1 MASRTQMRL
10 QQLTG
15 SINDL
20 AYTGSISSAA
30 QSEALAHTDLAQV
43 LGQMAGTIGRITGK
57 NSANGADSFTNAA
70 AGTFYQT
77 LVPGTDDSYDLGSS
91 AAAWQ
96 DGYFEGDLILTD
108 AGKLSAAAG
117 LLTLESVDSDITF
130 ALAAGNDIN
139 IPSDIGMAFGG
150 DSEKIEGN
158 GTDLTLTAAAD
169 ILLTATTDVVL
180 PNNVGLVLGGL
191 TEKVEGNGTNLA
203 INSGAD
209 IAITAVNNLIID
221 VQGTDSNDGVDISL
235 GADTSATKFI
245 VRNNS
250 GTSKFSVDG
259 AGTAT
264 FANNVVID
272 GNLDING
279 TSTTIDSTNLL
290 VQDSIIG
297 LGVSGSGAFGNVGDR
312 AIVFARSAN
321 AFDALPAL
329 NYDGLQFTLGKYL
342 ASPAS
347 ASMGSADSKVDLEVK
362 DLIAASIIAPSATHS
377 SLTNNRVVIAGTG
390 GVLEDDA
397 NFVFDGSDLSL
408 GNNIG
413 MIFGDAGEKIE
424 GDGTDLTIASSA
436 LMNLTAGS
444 AIVVPSAIPLRFA
457 DSGEYVSGDG
467 TDLTMGSGAKI
478 NLTATSDVHIPQNI
492 GLVFDADA
500 SEKIES
506 DNTDLTISSGAKI
519 NLTAT
524 SDVHIPQNIGLV
536 FDADASEKI
545 ESNNT
550 DLTISSGAKINLT
563 ATSDVHLPNNIGMV
577 FGDAGE
583 KIEGDGSKL
592 TIIAANLDLTM
603 EAGGDV
609 VLPNNIGMVFG
620 DAGEKIEGDGTDLAI
635 ASSNAL
641 LVDASALIAMTSP
654 YIEVGNASTNEARI
668 RLLEDGSNGANYIT
682 FGSPAALSGNHTF
695 TLPDGNGT
703 DGFALTTD
711 GSGVT
716 SWSAISAAATM
727 EKVVMS
733 VATDQRLVAGTA
745 LDPASATV
753 SNVAPYSRA
762 ALDLSGVVAS
772 NLDKL
777 VDVFVNGQMLTS
789 GSEANRA
796 AGTVDYVVSAHTSTS
811 QIKFAFDLEMDDVI
825 VVQKKG

>member
-524 SDVHIPQNIGLV
+524 SDVH
-536 FDADASEKI
+536 
-545 ESNNT
+545 
-550 DLTISSGAKINLT
+550 
-563 ATSDVHLPNNIGMV
+563 LPNNIGMV